1 MIGRI
6 TGTLLGIEQQTAL
19 VDVGGVGYEIECP
32 ISTLCELPAVGGTV
46 TLLTHFVVREDAQ
59 LLFGFLTH
67 DDRESFRI
75 LIKISGVGP
84 KLAIGI
90 LSGLSGE
97 ELAAAVERDDVATLT
112 RLPGVGK
119 KTAERLLV
127 ELRGRMTSTG
137 HTQSLVGSSPI
148 EEAVLGLIALGYKE
162 TEARKAINALPKD
175 PEATPETLIRS
186 SLKQMLRTP

>member
-6 TGTLLGIEQQTAL
+6 TGTLLGIEHQTAL

-32 ISTLCELPAVGGTV
+32 ISTLCELPPAGQTV

-59 LLFGFLTH
+59 LLYGFLTH

-84 KLAIGI
+84 KLAIGV
-90 LSGLSGE
+90 LSGLSGD

-137 HTQSLVGSSPI
+137 RTQSSNTVSPV

-162 TEARKAINALPKD
+162 AEARKAINALPKD
-175 PEATPETLIRS
+175 PEATLESLIRS
-186 SLKQMLRTP
+186 SLKQMLKTP

>member
-6 TGTLLGIEQQTAL
+6 TGKLLGIEQQTAL

-32 ISTLCELPAVGGTV
+32 ISTLCELPTVGETV

-67 DDRESFRI
+67 NDRESFRI

-84 KLAIGI
+84 KLAIGV

-112 RLPGVGK
+112 RLPGVGR

-137 HTQSLVGSSPI
+137 HTQSLDAASPI

-162 TEARKAINALPKD
+162 IEARKAINALPKD

>member
-6 TGTLLGIEQQTAL
+6 TGTLLGIEHQTAL

-32 ISTLCELPAVGGTV
+32 ISTLCELPPVGQAI

-59 LLFGFLTH
+59 LLYGFLTH
-67 DDRESFRI
+67 EDRESFRI

-84 KLAIGI
+84 KLAIGV
-90 LSGLSGE
+90 LSGLSGD

-127 ELRGRMTSTG
+127 ELRGRMNSTG
-137 HTQSLVGSSPI
+137 RAQSSNAVSSV
-148 EEAVLGLIALGYKE
+148 EEAVLGLVALGYKE
-162 TEARKAINALPKD
+162 AEARRAINAQPKD
-175 PEATPETLIRS
+175 PEATPESLIRS

>member
-19 VDVGGVGYEIECP
+19 LDVGGVGYEIECP
-32 ISTLCELPAVGGTV
+32 ISTLCELPTAGQTV
-46 TLLTHFVVREDAQ
+46 TLLTHLVVREDAQ

-84 KLAIGI
+84 KLAIGV

>member
-6 TGTLLGIEQQTAL
+6 TGTLLGIDQQTAL

-32 ISTLCELPAVGGTV
+32 ISTLCELPAAGQTV

-59 LLFGFLTH
+59 LLFGFLSH
-67 DDRESFRI
+67 DDRESFRV

-84 KLAIGI
+84 KLAIGV
-90 LSGLSGE
+90 LSSLSGE
-97 ELAAAVERDDVATLT
+97 ELAVAVERDDVATLT
-112 RLPGVGK
+112 RLPGIGK

-127 ELRGRMTSTG
+127 ELRGRMTPTG
-137 HTQSLVGSSPI
+137 HTQSLVASSPT

-162 TEARKAINALPKD
+162 TEARKAINALPKN

>member
-6 TGTLLGIEQQTAL
+6 TGTLLGIEHQTAL

-32 ISTLCELPAVGGTV
+32 ISTLCELPPVGQAV

-59 LLFGFLTH
+59 LLYGFLTH
-67 DDRESFRI
+67 EDRESFRI

-84 KLAIGI
+84 KLAIGV
-90 LSGLSGE
+90 LSGLSGD

-127 ELRGRMTSTG
+127 ELRGRMNSTG
-137 HTQSLVGSSPI
+137 RAQSSNAVSSV

-162 TEARKAINALPKD
+162 AEARRAINALPKD
-175 PEATPETLIRS
+175 PEATPESLIRS

>member
-32 ISTLCELPAVGGTV
+32 ISTLCELPTVGKRV

-84 KLAIGI
+84 KLAIGV

-97 ELAAAVERDDVATLT
+97 ELAEAVERDDVATLT

-137 HTQSLVGSSPI
+137 HTQSPVGSSPI

>member
-6 TGTLLGIEQQTAL
+6 TGTLLGIDQQTAL

-32 ISTLCELPAVGGTV
+32 ISTLCELPTAGQTV
-46 TLLTHFVVREDAQ
+46 TLLTHFIVREDAQ

-84 KLAIGI
+84 KLAIGM

-97 ELAAAVERDDVATLT
+97 ELAEAVERDDVATLT

>member
-32 ISTLCELPAVGGTV
+32 ISTLCELPTVGQTV

-67 DDRESFRI
+67 HDRESFRI

-84 KLAIGI
+84 KLAIGV

-127 ELRGRMTSTG
+127 ELRGRITSTG

-148 EEAVLGLIALGYKE
+148 EEAILGLIALGYKE

>member
-6 TGTLLGIEQQTAL
+6 TGTLLGIEHQTAL

-32 ISTLCELPAVGGTV
+32 ISTLCELPSVGQTV

-59 LLFGFLTH
+59 LLYGFLTH

-84 KLAIGI
+84 KLAIGV
-90 LSGLSGE
+90 LSGLSGD

-112 RLPGVGK
+112 RLPGIGK

-137 HTQSLVGSSPI
+137 RTQSSNAVSPV

-162 TEARKAINALPKD
+162 AEARKAINALPKD
-175 PEATPETLIRS
+175 PEATPESLIRS
-186 SLKQMLRTP
+186 SLKQMLRTQ

>member
-32 ISTLCELPAVGGTV
+32 ISTLCELPTVGKTV

-84 KLAIGI
+84 KLAIGM

-97 ELAAAVERDDVATLT
+97 ELAEAVERDDVATLT

-137 HTQSLVGSSPI
+137 HTQSPVGSSPI

>member
-32 ISTLCELPAVGGTV
+32 ISTLCELPTVGKTV

-84 KLAIGI
+84 KLAIGM

-97 ELAAAVERDDVATLT
+97 ELAEAVERDDVATLT

-175 PEATPETLIRS
+175 PEASPETLIRS

>member
-6 TGTLLGIEQQTAL
+6 TGTLLGIEHQTAL

-32 ISTLCELPAVGGTV
+32 ISTLCELPPVGQAV

-59 LLFGFLTH
+59 LLYGFLTH
-67 DDRESFRI
+67 EDRESFRI

-84 KLAIGI
+84 KLAIGV
-90 LSGLSGE
+90 LSGLSGD
-97 ELAAAVERDDVATLT
+97 ELAAAVERDDVVTLT

-137 HTQSLVGSSPI
+137 RAQSSNAVSSV

-162 TEARKAINALPKD
+162 AEARRAINALPKD
-175 PEATPETLIRS
+175 LEATPESLIRS

>member
-6 TGTLLGIEQQTAL
+6 TGTLLEIEQQTAL
-19 VDVGGVGYEIECP
+19 VDVDGVGYEIECP
-32 ISTLCELPAVGGTV
+32 ISTLCELPTVGKTV

-84 KLAIGI
+84 KLAIGV
-90 LSGLSGE
+90 LSGLSGK

>member
-19 VDVGGVGYEIECP
+19 LDVGGVGYEIECP
-32 ISTLCELPAVGGTV
+32 ISTLCELPTVGETV

-84 KLAIGI
+84 KLAIGV

>member
-32 ISTLCELPAVGGTV
+32 ISTLCELPTVGETV

-84 KLAIGI
+84 KLAIGV

-175 PEATPETLIRS
+175 PQATPETLIRS

>member
-6 TGTLLGIEQQTAL
+6 TGTLLGIEHQTAL

-32 ISTLCELPAVGGTV
+32 ISTLCELPPVGQTV

-59 LLFGFLTH
+59 LLYGFLTH

-84 KLAIGI
+84 KLAIGV
-90 LSGLSGE
+90 LSGLSGD

-137 HTQSLVGSSPI
+137 RTQSSNADSPV

-162 TEARKAINALPKD
+162 AEARKAINALPKD
-175 PEATPETLIRS
+175 PEATPESLIRS

>member
-32 ISTLCELPAVGGTV
+32 ISTLCELPTVGETV

-84 KLAIGI
+84 KLAIGV

>member
-6 TGTLLGIEQQTAL
+6 TGTLLGIEHQTAL

-32 ISTLCELPAVGGTV
+32 ISTLCELPAVGQTV

-59 LLFGFLTH
+59 LLYGFLTH

-84 KLAIGI
+84 KLAIGVLSS
-90 LSGLSGE
+90 LSGD

-119 KTAERLLV
+119 KTAERLVV
-127 ELRGRMTSTG
+127 ELRGRMTSSG
-137 HTQSLVGSSPI
+137 RSQSSNAASPV

-162 TEARKAINALPKD
+162 AEARKAINALPKD
-175 PEATPETLIRS
+175 PEATPESLIRS

>member
-6 TGTLLGIEQQTAL
+6 TGTLLGIEHQTAL

-32 ISTLCELPAVGGTV
+32 ISTLCELPSVGQTV

-59 LLFGFLTH
+59 LLYGFLTH

-84 KLAIGI
+84 KLAIGV
-90 LSGLSGE
+90 LSGLSGD

-137 HTQSLVGSSPI
+137 RTQSSNAVSPV

-162 TEARKAINALPKD
+162 AEARKAINALPKD
-175 PEATPETLIRS
+175 TEATLESLIRS
-186 SLKQMLRTP
+186 SLKQMLKTP

>member
-32 ISTLCELPAVGGTV
+32 ISTLCELPTVGETV

-59 LLFGFLTH
+59 LLFGFLTL

-84 KLAIGI
+84 KLAIGV

-127 ELRGRMTSTG
+127 ELRGRMTSTE
-137 HTQSLVGSSPI
+137 HTESLVGSSPT
-148 EEAVLGLIALGYKE
+148 EEAVLGLVALGYKE
-162 TEARKAINALPKD
+162 NDARKAINALPKD

>member
-6 TGTLLGIEQQTAL
+6 TGTLLGIEHQTAL

-32 ISTLCELPAVGGTV
+32 ISTLCELPPVGQTV

-59 LLFGFLTH
+59 LLYGFLTH

-84 KLAIGI
+84 KLAIGV
-90 LSGLSGE
+90 LSGLSGD

-137 HTQSLVGSSPI
+137 RTQSSNAVSPV

-162 TEARKAINALPKD
+162 AEARKAINALPKD
-175 PEATPETLIRS
+175 PEATLESLIRS